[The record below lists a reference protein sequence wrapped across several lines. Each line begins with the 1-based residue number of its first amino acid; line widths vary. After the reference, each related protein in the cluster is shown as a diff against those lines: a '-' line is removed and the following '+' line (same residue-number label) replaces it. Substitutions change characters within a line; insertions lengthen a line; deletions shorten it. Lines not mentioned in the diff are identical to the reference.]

1 MYINSIN
8 IPMYTYT
15 LSEARNRH
23 GEIFDRAAT
32 EPVLLTKQSRP
43 SHVLLSAAAY
53 AKLIDKLTEL
63 EEAAWGQKAIE
74 ALASE
79 EMVGS
84 EVFTDALQSLTNNKT

>member
-1 MYINSIN
+1 
-8 IPMYTYT
+8 MYTYT

-43 SHVLLSAAAY
+43 SHVLLSATAY
-53 AKLIDKLTEL
+53 EKLMTKLAEL
-63 EEAAWGQKAIE
+63 EEAAWGQKATE
-74 ALASE
+74 AIAQG

-84 EVFTDALQSLTNNKT
+84 EVFTDVLTKIANGEA

>member
-1 MYINSIN
+1 
-8 IPMYTYT
+8 
-15 LSEARNRH
+15 
-23 GEIFDRAAT
+23 
-32 EPVLLTKQSRP
+32 
-43 SHVLLSAAAY
+43 LSATAY

-84 EVFTDALQSLTNNKT
+84 EVFTDVLQSLANNKT